1 MRFRILERLAVLA
14 TALALAAPA
23 AADSYR
29 CGRRLVRD
37 GDDVERLLRL
47 CGEPNHRDRGTETL
61 LVDGLFGPQRV
72 ERWYYRKS
80 RRSLQSVVMVQR
92 DRVVAI
98 RVGRR

>member
-1 MRFRILERLAVLA
+1 MRSRTLERLAALVA
-14 TALALAAPA
+14 ALALAAPV

-47 CGEPNHRDRGTETL
+47 CGEPGHRDRGTETL
-61 LVDGLFGPQRV
+61 LLDGRFGPQRV
-72 ERWYYRKS
+72 ERWYYRKN
-80 RRSLQSVVMVQR
+80 RRSLPYVVMVHR
-92 DRVVAI
+92 GRVVAI

>member
-1 MRFRILERLAVLA
+1 MRSRTLERLALLVA
-14 TALALAAPA
+14 ALALAAPA

-47 CGEPNHRDRGTETL
+47 CGEPSHRERGTETL
-61 LVDGLFGPQRV
+61 LLDGRLGPQRV
-72 ERWYYRKS
+72 ERWYYRKN
-80 RRSLQSVVMVQR
+80 RRSLTYVVMVQR
-92 DRVVAI
+92 GRVVAI